1 MLIKNNESIDFFRE
15 TGKTT
20 IALGANKDGE
30 VEIVVKDAGKHL
42 VSFLTTAGN
51 KLTQEIDVVTG
62 KLKEIIGQMN
72 EKDIRDSLK
81 KTSSASAKAK
91 SSASKKIIRSSSSTK
106 VNTKYPSSIHGR
118 WEVTKEVYIH
128 KITNRD
134 LCYKT
139 FGGDGD
145 DSFAKEECRDYEK
158 EDDYCVGN
166 AMLYGC
172 RWRNIFNTGFIEWQ
186 NHDYGNRNRCGL
198 YEDHTQTDIYEN
210 YRQYRIGDNEPCN
223 NSILTLSLRIFE

>member
-1 MLIKNNESIDFFRE
+1 MLIKNNKSIDFFRE

-91 SSASKKIIRSSSSTK
+91 SSASKKIFVHHHPQK
-106 VNTKYPSSIHGR
+106 
-118 WEVTKEVYIH
+118 
-128 KITNRD
+128 
-134 LCYKT
+134 
-139 FGGDGD
+139 
-145 DSFAKEECRDYEK
+145 
-158 EDDYCVGN
+158 
-166 AMLYGC
+166 
-172 RWRNIFNTGFIEWQ
+172 
-186 NHDYGNRNRCGL
+186 
-198 YEDHTQTDIYEN
+198 
-210 YRQYRIGDNEPCN
+210 
-223 NSILTLSLRIFE
+223 

>member
-1 MLIKNNESIDFFRE
+1 MKIVVGYHEEKSTTTDNYDKNGASVITFKDTTGNTAKSGMISIAVNEE
-15 TGKTT
+15 TRKTT

-118 WEVTKEVYIH
+118 WEVTK
-128 KITNRD
+128 
-134 LCYKT
+134 
-139 FGGDGD
+139 
-145 DSFAKEECRDYEK
+145 
-158 EDDYCVGN
+158 
-166 AMLYGC
+166 
-172 RWRNIFNTGFIEWQ
+172 
-186 NHDYGNRNRCGL
+186 
-198 YEDHTQTDIYEN
+198 
-210 YRQYRIGDNEPCN
+210 
-223 NSILTLSLRIFE
+223 

>member
-1 MLIKNNESIDFFRE
+1 MLIKNNKRIDFFRE
-15 TGKTT
+15 TIYFAYTKHLKRIHFI
-20 IALGANKDGE
+20 IA
-30 VEIVVKDAGKHL
+30 DAGKHL

-128 KITNRD
+128 NTMELFLAGKFHSPRD
-134 LCYKT
+134 
-139 FGGDGD
+139 
-145 DSFAKEECRDYEK
+145 
-158 EDDYCVGN
+158 
-166 AMLYGC
+166 
-172 RWRNIFNTGFIEWQ
+172 IFFVQ
-186 NHDYGNRNRCGL
+186 
-198 YEDHTQTDIYEN
+198 
-210 YRQYRIGDNEPCN
+210 
-223 NSILTLSLRIFE
+223 